1 MFITEPREPETR
13 TIKAGDPNYMISDG
27 LMMTQRAGIEIDPK
41 CPSSLATYIVQAYNA
56 GFIKPFAVVT
66 AEEYTWMTLR
76 RK

>member
-1 MFITEPREPETR
+1 MFTETKEPTTR

-27 LMMTQRAGIEIDPK
+27 LTLAQRAGIEIDPA
-41 CPSSLATYIVQAYNA
+41 CPSAYKSIIIQAYNN
-56 GFIKPFAVVT
+56 GWLKPFSVVT

>member
-1 MFITEPREPETR
+1 MFITEPREPATR

-27 LMMTQRAGIEIDPK
+27 IMMTRRAGIEIDAM
-41 CPSSLATYIVQAYNA
+41 CPEHIRRAVIHAYNE
-56 GFIKPFAVVT
+56 GWIKPYSVVT